1 MKYLLISLS
10 ALFLFT
16 ACSSKKYYEPENVSN
31 HIELNKESM
40 SSSITT
46 MNKIGAT
53 LENKKIITKNGISD
67 SKLPKGF
74 DFLNITDDGRVIAT
88 NYIDKIL
95 IGNEEKVLKDVVV
108 AASLKN
114 GKLALVY
121 SNNTIE
127 LIDINTSKT
136 LFKEYLELSLAN
148 DTRITN
154 PYFMGNLILFP
165 TLNGKVIIV
174 SSISNESV
182 KNISVDPDSEF
193 NNIISLNVIESSQT
207 LIVASPNKIVS
218 ISPKEI
224 LSKDYEIRDI
234 IVNKDDVYLAT
245 IDGRIIKLTPN
256 LNEVSSKKYKY
267 AKIHALAFTDSLYA
281 VESQGFLINIKE
293 DFKDDNVFNF
303 SFNNEERMIA
313 IGNKIYFDSK
323 YITLP

>member
-1 MKYLLISLS
+1 MKYIILSLLS
-10 ALFLFT
+10 LFLFT
-16 ACSSKKYYEPENVSN
+16 ACSSKKYYEPEKTSSN
-31 HIELNKESM
+31 INLNKESI
-40 SSSITT
+40 SSSISSI
-46 MNKIGAT
+46 NKIGAT
-53 LENKKIITKNGISD
+53 LENKKFITKNGISNFQ
-67 SKLPKGF
+67 LPEGF
-74 DFLNITDDGRVIAT
+74 DFLNTTEDGRVIAT

-95 IGNEEKVLKDVVV
+95 IGKEEKQLKDVVV

-114 GKLALVY
+114 EKLALVY

-127 LIDINTSKT
+127 LLDVNTLKT
-136 LFKEYLELSLAN
+136 LFKEYLPLSLAN

-154 PYFMGNLILFP
+154 PYFMGGLILFP

-174 SSISNESV
+174 SATNYESV

-193 NNIISLNVIESSQT
+193 NNIISLNVIESTQT

-234 IVNKDDVYLAT
+234 IVNKEDVYLST
-245 IDGRIIKLTPN
+245 IDGQIIKLTGN
-256 LNEVSSKKYKY
+256 LDIVAKKKYKY

-281 VESQGFLINIKE
+281 VESQGFLININE
-293 DFKDDNVFNF
+293 DFKEDIVYNF
-303 SFNNEERMIA
+303 SFDNEKRMIA